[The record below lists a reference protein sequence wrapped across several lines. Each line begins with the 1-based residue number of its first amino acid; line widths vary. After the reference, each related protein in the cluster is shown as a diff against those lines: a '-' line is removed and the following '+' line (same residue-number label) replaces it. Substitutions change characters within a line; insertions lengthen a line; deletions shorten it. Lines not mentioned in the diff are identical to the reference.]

1 MAFDR
6 ELKEIG
12 NRISAYRQKS
22 EMSQKELAAEIH
34 VSNNHLSNIENGKS
48 APSFATFLAICKALK
63 VSPSYLI
70 SGSLFLL
77 DDDIAEKISRK
88 SLTDKAII
96 SQILDAFPDKGD

>member
-12 NRISAYRQKS
+12 NRISMCRQKS
-22 EMSQKELAAEIH
+22 EIPQKELAAQVNI
-34 VSNNHLSNIENGKS
+34 SNNHLSNIENGKS
-48 APSFATFLAICKALK
+48 APSITTFLAICKALN

-70 SGSLFLL
+70 SGSLYLL
-77 DDDIAEKISRK
+77 DDEIAEKISRK